1 MLRPRMLRPRLA
13 PPSGRTKKAQQTR
26 RMARA
31 HSDAP
36 SGAGGRHL
44 LAQLDGIQE
53 QPGRS
58 ARSRLA
64 ALTPPKLSEMM
75 AVDRSQWALW

>member
-1 MLRPRMLRPRLA
+1 
-13 PPSGRTKKAQQTR
+13 
-26 RMARA
+26 MARA
-31 HSDAP
+31 HSDVP
-36 SGAGGRHL
+36 SGAGGRLL

-53 QPGRS
+53 QPDPC
-58 ARSRLA
+58 AWSRLA